1 MLPLWFTNYLVLETY
16 DEHLGVKF
24 CLCLLE
30 KHKFVCMFL
39 FFSCDQVCKNKLKK
53 ADLFPK
59 LHFQHF
65 TLTCN

>member
-16 DEHLGVKF
+16 DERLEVKF
-24 CLCLLE
+24 RLCLLE

-39 FFSCDQVCKNKLKK
+39 FFFCEQVCKNKLTKSCL
-53 ADLFPK
+53 APQTALS
-59 LHFQHF
+59 